1 MKNTEQTIDTS
12 YNAILVTLA
21 ITEKSNREYIDNIK
35 SSIAEFKELAKA
47 VNINVLGSIVQNK
60 DSVDVAYFVGSGKV
74 DEIKEYAQ
82 NMRANLIIFNHELS
96 GSQIRNLENEIGVDV
111 IDRTMLILEIFAK
124 RAITKEGKLQ
134 VELAQ
139 LKYRLPRLTGLG
151 EKLSRLG
158 GGIGTR
164 GPGEKKLETDR
175 RHIQTRIY
183 EIERELKEI
192 IRNRSVQRS
201 KRIKSGLPIV
211 ALVGYTNVGK
221 STIVNEIIK
230 ISPDHDSERE
240 VFVKDLLFATLGT
253 HLRRAVMTNGN
264 EFLLTDTVGFVS
276 RLPHT
281 LVNAFKSTLEEIQ
294 YADLIIHVLDASD
307 PNYDLLKDT
316 TEKVLQELNVHSKPI
331 LIVNNKMDKV
341 MDDFISV
348 EPPQNTINI
357 SAKRNSDIL
366 RLIRKI
372 ESFLLAQYKDI
383 IFFFP
388 YEKSSLVSSL
398 HQKYRNIDVKYEND
412 GIIVS
417 GKFSLEDES
426 KYHLYVWESKNL
438 C

>member
-1 MKNTEQTIDTS
+1 MKSIERTIGAT

-21 ITEKSNREYIDNIK
+21 ITEKSNREYIENIE
-35 SSIAEFKELAKA
+35 SSISEFKELAKA

-74 DEIKEYAQ
+74 DEIKDFAK
-82 NMRANLIIFNHELS
+82 NMDANLIIFNHELS
-96 GSQIRNLENEIGVDV
+96 GSQIRNLESEIGVDV

-175 RHIQTRIY
+175 RHIQARIY

-230 ISPDHDSERE
+230 TSPNHDSERE
-240 VFVKDLLFATLGT
+240 VFVKDMLFATLGT
-253 HLRRAVMTNGN
+253 HLRRAFMTNGN

-276 RLPHT
+276 RLPHA

-307 PNYDLLKDT
+307 PTYDLLKDT
-316 TEKVLQELNVHSKPI
+316 TEKVLQDLNVYNKPI

-341 MDDFISV
+341 MNDFITID
-348 EPPQNTINI
+348 PPQNIINI
-357 SAKRNSDIL
+357 SAKNNADIL
-366 RLIRKI
+366 RLIKKI
-372 ESFLLAQYKDI
+372 ESFLLAQYKNV

-388 YEKSSLVSSL
+388 YEKSNLVSEL
-398 HQKYRNIDVKYEND
+398 HQKYSNIEVKYEND
-412 GIIVS
+412 GIILS
-417 GKFSLEDES
+417 GKFSIEDES
-426 KYHLYVWESKNL
+426 KFHLYIWESKD
-438 C
+438 